1 MKKRTRRMAA
11 WIVALLVMMPA
22 GAVVYADTYDE
33 LHELRDTEIE
43 LLLPETW
50 ECNEVGKEISSGEIC
65 EWIAETYDDAE
76 DDCLYMDLYYMHDG
90 IGESQSFDMSE
101 KDSALEYYDAYGES
115 NLETLFLEL
124 DWIENVSIGEVAYFE
139 GNYNSM
145 LKIPVKGFDS
155 DGYDYYGIVYMDGVK
170 NYENSTIV
178 HRIMLFYKDYGEL
191 NKTQLNTAEHI
202 ADNFYDYGYYEDG
215 YFGKDSGLD
224 FEGLSFILTF
234 GIILLGIIGTA
245 IEKIPEFLG
254 KNSKKRKK
262 KKEKKSDPAAPVKM
276 KRIDKKRA
284 EQRWSE
290 QKAAG
295 SNSYRK
301 TVESKE
307 TRKAMSSEER
317 YMESLRTLRKSGL
330 LTKEEMQDMLERHER
345 NKSKRRSK

>member
-1 MKKRTRRMAA
+1 MNKRKRYIAA
-11 WIVALLVMMPA
+11 WIIVLLVMMPVRA
-22 GAVVYADTYDE
+22 AVYADTYDE

-43 LLLPETW
+43 LLLPESW
-50 ECNEVGKEISSGEIC
+50 ECDEIGKNISSGEIY
-65 EWIAETYDDAE
+65 EWIAETYNDEE
-76 DDCLYMDLYYMHDG
+76 DDGLCMDLYYMHDD

-101 KDSALEYYDAYGES
+101 KDSALKYYDAYGES

-124 DWIENVSIGEVAYFE
+124 DWIENATIGEVSYFE
-139 GNYNSM
+139 GNYNYM
-145 LKIPVKGFDS
+145 LKVPVKGFDA

-178 HRIMLFYKDYGEL
+178 HRIMLFYKHYGEL
-191 NKTQLNTAEHI
+191 KETQSKTAEHI
-202 ADNFYDYGYYEDG
+202 ADNFYDYGYYEGG
-215 YFGKDSGLD
+215 YFGKDSGID

-245 IEKIPEFLG
+245 IEKIPELLG
-254 KNSKKRKK
+254 KSRKKSKK

-284 EQRWSE
+284 EQKWSE
-290 QKAAG
+290 KKISG

-301 TVESKE
+301 TVESNE
-307 TRKAMSSEER
+307 PRKAMSSEER